1 MSESSLA
8 PGDKGIRQCKGIGM
22 LKAAGK
28 VALVTGAARGQGRSH
43 AARLANEGADVIAID
58 ICRQVDSVP
67 YPLATE
73 DDLAETADLVLAAGR
88 RVVTAVADVRD
99 LAGMRRVVAGAVAE
113 LGRLD
118 IVVVN
123 AGIHSGG
130 VPTWEMEE
138 RMWQDLMDVNLTGAW
153 ITCKVAA
160 PHLVAAGGG
169 SIVII
174 SSTAGLRA
182 YGGIAHYV
190 AAKHALM
197 GLTKTLAQELAP
209 HGIRVNAVNPTQVD
223 TAMIQNPLIYGL
235 FLPDVDS
242 PTKEQFAAASQE
254 GMLLPTPW
262 VEPGDIS
269 DAVVFLTSDGA
280 RYITGVGLP
289 IDAGVLAR

>member
-1 MSESSLA
+1 MSA
-8 PGDKGIRQCKGIGM
+8 TR
-22 LKAAGK
+22 AAGK

-43 AARLANEGADVIAID
+43 AVRLAEEGADIVAVD
-58 ICRQVDSVP
+58 LCRQIATVP
-67 YPLATE
+67 YPMSTP
-73 DDLAETADLVLAAGR
+73 DDLAETAKLVEATGR
-88 RVVTAVADVRD
+88 RVVTASADVRD
-99 LAGMRRVVAGAVAE
+99 LDGLRAAVDGAVAT

-118 IVVVN
+118 IVAAN

-130 VPTWEMEE
+130 IPSWEMPDE
-138 RMWQDLMDVNLTGAW
+138 MWDDLIDVNLTGVW

-169 SIVII
+169 SIVIT
-174 SSTAGLRA
+174 SSTAGLRP

-197 GLTKTLAQELAP
+197 GLTKTLAQELGA

-223 TAMIQNPLIYGL
+223 TPMIQNPLIYRL
-235 FLPDVDS
+235 FVPDVPQ
-242 PTKEQFAAASQE
+242 PTKEQFAAASQA

-262 VEPGDIS
+262 LDARDVS
-269 DAVVFLTSDGA
+269 DAVAFLASDEA
-280 RYITGVGLP
+280 RFVTGIGLP